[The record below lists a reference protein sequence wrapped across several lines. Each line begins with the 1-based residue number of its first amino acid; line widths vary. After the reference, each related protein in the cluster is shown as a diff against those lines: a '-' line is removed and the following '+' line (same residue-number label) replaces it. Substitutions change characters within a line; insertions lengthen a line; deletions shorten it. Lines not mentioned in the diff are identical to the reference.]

1 MIDDDLL
8 DDVSDED
15 EDDEPAEEGAPAPLT
30 KKKKPWGAV
39 SGRKR
44 KRGRKRQ
51 KGNRK
56 TIKNWAW
63 AAVAIR
69 VEHYGFLREL
79 RAYYDNE
86 SFAKI
91 VGTLIIDE
99 YCKILHT
106 VDPVKATAIR
116 KAYQSEK
123 YKHEVI
129 ELDGRR

>member
-1 MIDDDLL
+1 MIDN
-8 DDVSDED
+8 DDVLDTVPDE
-15 EDDEPAEEGAPAPLT
+15 EDKPAEEGAPAALP
-30 KKKKPWGAV
+30 KKPRPWGAV

-44 KRGRKRQ
+44 KPGKKRR

-56 TIKNWAW
+56 EVVKNWAW
-63 AAVAIR
+63 SAVAIR

-79 RAYYDNE
+79 RAYYNNE

-129 ELDGRR
+129 ELHGRD